1 MPRAFA
7 RSSHSK
13 EQDMTLTTVSKHV
26 CCGGELGFYT
36 VRSEALGLPA
46 SFGVFIP
53 PGATPEGVTK
63 DNPVPVL
70 YLLAGLTCTQE
81 TFLIKSN
88 IVRFA
93 AAHGIALV
101 ACDTSPRGA
110 NVPGETESWD
120 LGVAA
125 GFYLDATQAPWQAH
139 YRMGT
144 FIGEELP
151 RLIAGQFPVDATRQ
165 GICGHSMGGHGAL
178 VHALRSPGTWKSV
191 SAFAPIV
198 HPTAVPWGEKAFTA
212 YLGEDRAT
220 WAAHDAT
227 LLLRA
232 GHTHPTTILVDQG
245 DGDQFLERELQPWH
259 LDDAAKAAGQKL
271 TLRRHAG
278 YDHSYWFI
286 QTFIEDHVRH
296 HAGIL
301 KG

>member
-1 MPRAFA
+1 
-7 RSSHSK
+7 
-13 EQDMTLTTVSKHV
+13 MTLTTASKHF

-36 VRSEALGLPA
+36 VQSEALGLPTT
-46 SFGVFIP
+46 FGVFIP
-53 PGATPEGVTK
+53 EGASKEK
-63 DNPVPVL
+63 PVPVL
-70 YLLAGLTCTQE
+70 YLLAGLTCTQD

-93 AAHGIALV
+93 AKHGIALV

-110 NVPGETESWD
+110 KVPGEADSWD
-120 LGVAA
+120 LGVGA
-125 GFYLDATQAPWQAH
+125 GFYLDATQSPWRAH

-151 RLIAGQFPVDATRQ
+151 KLVAEQFPVDASKQ

-178 VHALRSPGTWKSV
+178 VHALRSPEKWKSV

-212 YLGEDRAT
+212 YLGPDKAT
-220 WAAHDAT
+220 WAQHDAT
-227 LLLRA
+227 LLIKA

-259 LDDAAKAAGQKL
+259 LEEAAKAAGQKL

-286 QTFIEDHVRH
+286 QSFIEDHMDH
-296 HAGIL
+296 HTKIL

>member
-1 MPRAFA
+1 MI
-7 RSSHSK
+7 
-13 EQDMTLTTVSKHV
+13 LTTASKHV

-36 VRSEALGLPA
+36 VQSEALGLPTT
-46 SFGVFIP
+46 FGVFIP
-53 PGATPEGVTK
+53 EGASKEK
-63 DNPVPVL
+63 PVPVL
-70 YLLAGLTCTQE
+70 YLLAGLTCTQD

-93 AAHGIALV
+93 AKHGIALV

-110 NVPGETESWD
+110 NVPGETDSWD

-125 GFYLDATQAPWQAH
+125 GFYLDATQTPWRAH

-144 FIGEELP
+144 FISEELP
-151 RLIAGQFPVDATRQ
+151 KLVASQFPVDTTRQ

-178 VHALRSPGTWKSV
+178 VHALRSPEKWKSV

-198 HPTAVPWGEKAFTA
+198 HPAAVPWGEKAFTA
-212 YLGEDRAT
+212 YLGPDKAA
-220 WAAHDAT
+220 WAQHDAT
-227 LLLRA
+227 LLLKA

-259 LDDAAKAAGQKL
+259 LEEAAKAVGQKL

-286 QTFIEDHVRH
+286 QTFIEDHMNH
-296 HAGIL
+296 HAKIL
-301 KG
+301 KGA